1 MNKLYNTQKEI
12 TNNIRNFL
20 SNNTYCLHKPQL
32 KFLPEVIFGMIF
44 SESLVAQDISLK
56 LKDDFSLVQND
67 SIVKRIHRLMKNER
81 YEGHNLFNQIVKH
94 IISNMKLKHD
104 DKRVHIVIDHMYS
117 KENYTILMA
126 SMRIGKQ
133 GIPIYFQSFEGFN
146 NSEAYLNSL
155 LIKSVY
161 YIHEL
166 FKDTDFNLIFLAD
179 RWFNSYSLLN
189 TIDILGHTYVIR
201 LKGNINIQIFDKK
214 EGHKIRKQT
223 GDLASYQF
231 KSKVYKNVKLF
242 ESHDFETNI
251 IRSKRKGV
259 SESWIIATNGDI
271 KRAIKDYGYRFG
283 GIETIFKHQKSNGFY
298 LEDIVNASMIYFEN
312 LYSTLCI
319 TLLLLTSIGIDYS
332 RNNSCYKNIKITTH
346 KIIKNQK
353 IRVLSVIRTGITLFN
368 LAFNS
373 SRYIRLPLNFNLYD
387 L

>member
-20 SNNTYCLHKPQL
+20 LSNTKSLHKPQL
-32 KFLPEVIFGMIF
+32 KFLPEVIFGMIS

-67 SIVKRIHRLMKNER
+67 STVKTIHRLMKNER

-146 NSEAYLNSL
+146 NSEAYLDSL

-189 TIDILGHTYVIR
+189 TIAILGHTYVIR

-223 GDLASYQF
+223 GDLASF
-231 KSKVYKNVKLF
+231 
-242 ESHDFETNI
+242 
-251 IRSKRKGV
+251 
-259 SESWIIATNGDI
+259 
-271 KRAIKDYGYRFG
+271 
-283 GIETIFKHQKSNGFY
+283 
-298 LEDIVNASMIYFEN
+298 
-312 LYSTLCI
+312 
-319 TLLLLTSIGIDYS
+319 
-332 RNNSCYKNIKITTH
+332 
-346 KIIKNQK
+346 
-353 IRVLSVIRTGITLFN
+353 
-368 LAFNS
+368 
-373 SRYIRLPLNFNLYD
+373 
-387 L
+387 